1 MITRCVKIDFE
12 KGEASHELPFMT
24 EPDGKLSS
32 TAQMAKKIYHSQV
45 KALSNKPDKREAV
58 LESEAKL
65 QRLGYVDWFEN
76 LADSDK
82 EMILQNF
89 RYFIPW
95 RVVMNENSLSTPCRL
110 VFDASCAP
118 KGGCSLN
125 MLLAKG
131 TNNMNKLIVILIR
144 WFIQSI
150 GFHTDIAKM
159 YNGIILDKKH
169 WRYHLYLWDDEL
181 RMGVEPRWK
190 CVKTAI
196 YGVVSSGNVAECA
209 LRKVAELTRSEFP
222 KAYDTIMND
231 LYVDDCISGDV
242 SLTEAQWQG

>member
-1 MITRCVKIDFE
+1 
-12 KGEASHELPFMT
+12 
-24 EPDGKLSS
+24 
-32 TAQMAKKIYHSQV
+32 
-45 KALSNKPDKREAV
+45 
-58 LESEAKL
+58 
-65 QRLGYVDWFEN
+65 
-76 LADSDK
+76 
-82 EMILQNF
+82 
-89 RYFIPW
+89 
-95 RVVMNENSLSTPCRL
+95 
-110 VFDASCAP
+110 
-118 KGGCSLN
+118 

-169 WRYHLYLWDDEL
+169 WRCHLYLWDDKL

-242 SLTEAQWQG
+242 SLTEAHGKADELSSALGKVGFVLKGVTYSGEDPPKDLSKDGISILVGGFRWYPKIDLVSINVSENLDIKVLILILIGLIPGKVTRKNCVTVVAVIFDPPG